1 MPEAN
6 GMNFYQD
13 IYPFDTV
20 PRFIISSSELREN
33 LSKIFLTDTT
43 LRDGQQ
49 GWKVLTV
56 EECEKIYELLVD
68 IGGRGAIAATEVFL
82 YTEKDREVAR
92 RLLSYGYEYPKI
104 VAWIRATH
112 SDLQL
117 VKDAGIDEAIILMSI
132 SDYHIRYKFNATRKE
147 IFTKYLNV
155 AEKALSYGISV
166 RASLEDV
173 TRADVFGAVI
183 PFISRLL
190 ELGEK
195 YGVTVK
201 IRLPDT
207 LGLGLPF
214 SETPLP
220 RGIPALIQ
228 AIRRATGIPQ
238 EHIEFHGHNDFGLVV
253 ANHLAAWMYGA
264 AAGNCTLLGIGERAG
279 NCPLEIMALHYAG
292 IVGTSKINL
301 RAISRIPETFAKIGF
316 QIPEHQPLVGRNAF
330 RTKAGIHADG
340 LLKNPEVYLPFNT
353 HRVIGLPY
361 TVAIT
366 PYSGRA
372 AIVLWLKNYLG
383 YDGVSKE
390 DPRVEAIYNEI
401 LEIFNRTGRSEP
413 LTDQEMFT
421 LVSKYFK
428 EISPVAQMHLD
439 LG

>member
-1 MPEAN
+1 VAEDD
-6 GMNFYQD
+6 GMKFHKD
-13 IYPFDTV
+13 IYPFDAA
-20 PRFIISSSELREN
+20 PRFTVSGSEVREN
-33 LSKIFLTDTT
+33 LSKVFLTDTT

-49 GWKVLTV
+49 GWRVFTV
-56 EECEKIYELLVD
+56 EECEKIYELLAD
-68 IGGRGAIAATEVFL
+68 IGGRGAIAASEVFL
-82 YTEKDREVAR
+82 YTERDREVAR
-92 RLLSYGYEYPKI
+92 RLLSYGYQYPKV

-117 VKDAGIDEAIILMSI
+117 VKDARIDEAIILMSI
-132 SDYHIRYKFNATRKE
+132 SDYHIRYKFNATRE
-147 IFTKYLNV
+147 EVFRKYLDV
-155 AEKALSYGISV
+155 AEKALSCGIAV

-190 ELGEK
+190 KLGEK
-195 YGVTVK
+195 YGVPVK

-214 SETPLP
+214 SEAPLP
-220 RGIPALIQ
+220 RGIPALVQ

-253 ANHLAAWMYGA
+253 ANHLAAWMHGA
-264 AAGNCTLLGIGERAG
+264 AAANCTLLGIGERAG
-279 NCPLEIMALHYAG
+279 NCPLEVMALHYAG
-292 IVGTSKINL
+292 IVGASKINL
-301 RAISRIPETFAKIGF
+301 RAISRIPETFEKMGF
-316 QIPEHQPLVGRNAF
+316 QIPDHQPLVGRNAF

-353 HRVIGLPY
+353 LRVIGLPY

-383 YDGVSKE
+383 YDHATKE
-390 DPRVEAIYNEI
+390 DPRVEAVYNEI
-401 LEIFNRTGRSEP
+401 LEMFNRTGRSEP
-413 LTDQEMFT
+413 LTDHEMLT
-421 LVSKYFK
+421 IARKYFK
-428 EISPVAQMHLD
+428 EISAVAQSHIN